1 MDESFYVI
9 PSVASPSMKALQS
22 ENATLKLELQ
32 STKTR
37 LSQAEK
43 AIKNRQEQERILRDS
58 IISVRKEV
66 SSYLLRTQNVLKRIS
81 FQAQRA
87 ISSSTVGGRQPS
99 MANLES
105 TFPIFSQAAPDA
117 TVHNT
122 PNPHILER
130 ETQYMRR
137 IRELEEDLRLS
148 RVENEKNV
156 IHSSSQV

>member
-43 AIKNRQEQERILRDS
+43 AIKTRQEQERILRDS

-66 SSYLLRTQNVLKRIS
+66 MSYLLCTQSVLK
-81 FQAQRA
+81 
-87 ISSSTVGGRQPS
+87 
-99 MANLES
+99 
-105 TFPIFSQAAPDA
+105 
-117 TVHNT
+117 
-122 PNPHILER
+122 
-130 ETQYMRR
+130 
-137 IRELEEDLRLS
+137 
-148 RVENEKNV
+148 
-156 IHSSSQV
+156 